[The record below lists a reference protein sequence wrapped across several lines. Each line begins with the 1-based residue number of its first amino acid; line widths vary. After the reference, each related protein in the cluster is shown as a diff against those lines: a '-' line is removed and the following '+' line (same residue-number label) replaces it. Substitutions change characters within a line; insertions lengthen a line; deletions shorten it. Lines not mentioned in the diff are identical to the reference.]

1 MSCRLHDSNVPL
13 SEEVVEELEAE
24 LEPFCYTA
32 GLKFEGSD
40 EKTGHWR
47 NFFIGVVGDVDA
59 QEEDNLWPN
68 MVLSLVLFD
77 VLCCTALALCEH
89 YDERAAV
96 HEGCNCMS
104 WMWGTNS

>member
-1 MSCRLHDSNVPL
+1 MD
-13 SEEVVEELEAE
+13 ELEAE

-68 MVLSLVLFD
+68 MVLSSPLFD
-77 VLCCTALALCEH
+77 VLCYVAWPWLFASIIMKEQQCQRFGIAWHVGVGYKCLKL
-89 YDERAAV
+89 
-96 HEGCNCMS
+96 
-104 WMWGTNS
+104 

>member
-68 MVLSLVLFD
+68 MVLPSVLIN
-77 VLCCTALALCEH
+77 VCVA
-89 YDERAAV
+89 
-96 HEGCNCMS
+96 
-104 WMWGTNS
+104 